1 MRILAALL
9 PALLLLNACSNN
21 LPESCSL
28 KPESGKCRAAITRWS
43 FDEQSRTCRPFIWGG
58 CDGVVPFETL
68 DSCQTQCMVGKPL
81 PAVAP
86 VLKNSPAAAESLPAA
101 GSSSAAP

>member
-43 FDEQSRTCRPFIWGG
+43 FDEQSQTCRPFIWGG
-58 CDGVVPFETL
+58 
-68 DSCQTQCMVGKPL
+68 
-81 PAVAP
+81 
-86 VLKNSPAAAESLPAA
+86 
-101 GSSSAAP
+101 